1 MAGNRGVTPPLGSCA
16 AMLFLGSVM
25 EMDISNEGADLVVN
39 LIQRP
44 PIRENLQAGPHRDA
58 VRRLVAGWILLC
70 PNQHEGILSRRLVIA
85 SMNQIDEAIPL
96 ALDVALGE
104 RKYARVQPVTR
115 AIAILVVGQLGGGE
129 HIGQLESLLDDDT
142 VCSPVGPGQATTS
155 VQIRDVALVV
165 MLHLSGQ
172 QPADYGYVHARIQP
186 QQLFQLETLS
196 AGTEQQRDQAIA
208 QWRAWRA
215 EQRRDSQG
223 QANSS
228 RPGNSQN

>member
-1 MAGNRGVTPPLGSCA
+1 
-16 AMLFLGSVM
+16 
-25 EMDISNEGADLVVN
+25 
-39 LIQRP
+39 
-44 PIRENLQAGPHRDA
+44 
-58 VRRLVAGWILLC
+58 VAGWILHC
-70 PNQHEGILSRRLVIA
+70 PNLHEGILSRRLIIA
-85 SMNQIDEAIPL
+85 SMNQIDEAVPL
-96 ALDVALGE
+96 ALNVALGVQE
-104 RKYARVQPVTR
+104 YARAQPVTR

-129 HIGQLESLLDDDT
+129 HIGQLEPLLDDDT
-142 VCSPVGPGQATTS
+142 VCSPVGPGQPTTS

-196 AGTEQQRDQAIA
+196 VGTEQQRDQAIA

-223 QANSS
+223 QVNSS
-228 RPGNSQN
+228 RPGNSPN